1 MPRAA
6 ARCQCHAPP
15 RAAARRRCGARAAGR
30 RHHWALA
37 PADDPERCRYCMSRC
52 RRGQAP
58 NDRLA
63 EKAKAA
69 LTGAKK
75 LLNIDA
81 FRAGQFEIAH
91 QCGMLR
97 LDVWGQLPCG
107 GGKTL
112 DIVFI
117 TLLMCQD
124 GKGTI
129 VIVSEPLH
137 GILDMMEEEL
147 PKYGIDILVLSER
160 TRKRACQLL
169 IDSRTQRPP
178 TPVAIVGHPEQLT
191 HADFLQA
198 LGPPEDQ
205 RGSPHWKSVSDVKI
219 QMSPVSCFIVDEAH
233 TTYDKYNKKKVTFKL
248 DGAHVGM
255 ELLFVRSPSQAFL
268 LLKGGSILDFAV
280 VVRLEHAN
288 NEVVVVR
295 TVLVGEKLHGG
306 E

>member
-1 MPRAA
+1 
-6 ARCQCHAPP
+6 
-15 RAAARRRCGARAAGR
+15 
-30 RHHWALA
+30 
-37 PADDPERCRYCMSRC
+37 MSRC

-147 PKYGIDILVLSER
+147 PKYGIEILVLSER

-233 TTYDKYNKKKVTFKL
+233 TTYDKYNNT
-248 DGAHVGM
+248 
-255 ELLFVRSPSQAFL
+255 VR
-268 LLKGGSILDFAV
+268 
-280 VVRLEHAN
+280 
-288 NEVVVVR
+288 
-295 TVLVGEKLHGG
+295 
-306 E
+306 